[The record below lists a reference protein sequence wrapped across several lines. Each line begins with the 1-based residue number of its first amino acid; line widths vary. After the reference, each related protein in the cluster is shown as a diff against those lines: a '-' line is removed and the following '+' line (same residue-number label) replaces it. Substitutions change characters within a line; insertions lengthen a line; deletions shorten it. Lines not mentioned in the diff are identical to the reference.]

1 MTKKSLSNIVD
12 LNYESSIEEFKKVI
26 TGFNSDKDR
35 LLTQNKGAASL
46 SVGSAENLKFLD
58 SISNDDAKVLN
69 RLIGTISGG
78 YYIRDMITGKA
89 FGNLNL
95 KDLFTFNKVEA
106 SVTGANVLKRQ
117 NFYFYHGSAQR
128 SIGKRTNDN
137 IKKVLKKSILGF
149 NYLFQDNSE
158 KSDTDPD
165 STHNLSIGAVE
176 FTRHTLSLGKRY
188 GDALSVFYNAIPSID
203 MSLCTPYLNVK
214 ILVPQNS
221 LGVKSMGHEVQ
232 FRFQRHGK
240 DKGLIS
246 KAINVIES
254 FKDQSVKYDEFGMET
269 FLSPQTLTN
278 SDIRSIDKNILEPNS
293 TLMTLKSC
301 SIAIAG
307 MGVGL
312 FCSKNARLQFVL
324 HDRSRLRDIEPLV
337 SPKQFA
343 KSRVIIEYGWSHPQG
358 GTTSNNVIGKFLN
371 SMRDKG
377 VFVVKGSSF
386 NFTNGGHVSVSV
398 DLAMMGTK
406 IPKNASVAAG
416 DYVQASVFKNEMQ
429 EVAELIKKSKSDNEN
444 TSQVEVRKKALV
456 SIKNAKSIN
465 SLMERKTFMEIK
477 KLISEGNKTAYIDAL
492 KRYLAVTDMSGNE
505 FKNKMAASANTAIEK
520 KIKRLPV
527 STSIE
532 FDAQHPEDFFL
543 REFMVSVLQQSQIDE
558 NEPEGFT
565 SLGNV
570 IMLFVA
576 YPLMATCQFD
586 EVQVFFYP
594 FNQHSAGAYFHTT
607 ASFPISI
614 KSLRGLFR
622 SADDEVKEHQN
633 MSVSTFMNRLD
644 SKIIR
649 NPVYEHY
656 GLSAENAQLKFFK
669 NITEEE
675 FVAALN
681 DGLTPEV
688 SSAIDTSLIK
698 EADIAKIKEEA
709 LAKARIESS
718 ESTDAEKNEALKG
731 LVGFNQVKK
740 DIIDRLKAQ
749 QKDALKDLYE
759 HNRPPDVAENSSE
772 FSSEVKFVQPN
783 LSYYLETVTPYE
795 VLGGNDTSV
804 FKSIANQFKEAN
816 KASQENKTILRIHVY
831 DEEAIADKSQE
842 LLLTLMRS
850 GEVLRAKDMGRLQFL
865 KQRSKSKKKRG
876 KEIKRQGK
884 SPINNLSYNDI
895 KDIIKQSMPSITIG
909 ASNSNVTSFSAN
921 STTSNEIANVIFI
934 TEQKATQDL
943 GRTQGV
949 AALSN
954 LNDMTVIPAVGSLD
968 GLGMPLL
975 QRGQQFFIDAGTGT
989 TIDSIYTVQS
999 VNHDIGESG
1008 FKTTA
1013 KVIYTGQSSVDTLR
1027 AKLEDLTDEE
1037 INLTDKQ
1044 KEKAQERFK
1053 KRQQRKRR

>member
-1 MTKKSLSNIVD
+1 
-12 LNYESSIEEFKKVI
+12 
-26 TGFNSDKDR
+26 
-35 LLTQNKGAASL
+35 
-46 SVGSAENLKFLD
+46 
-58 SISNDDAKVLN
+58 
-69 RLIGTISGG
+69 
-78 YYIRDMITGKA
+78 
-89 FGNLNL
+89 
-95 KDLFTFNKVEA
+95 
-106 SVTGANVLKRQ
+106 
-117 NFYFYHGSAQR
+117 
-128 SIGKRTNDN
+128 
-137 IKKVLKKSILGF
+137 
-149 NYLFQDNSE
+149 
-158 KSDTDPD
+158 
-165 STHNLSIGAVE
+165 
-176 FTRHTLSLGKRY
+176 
-188 GDALSVFYNAIPSID
+188 
-203 MSLCTPYLNVK
+203 
-214 ILVPQNS
+214 
-221 LGVKSMGHEVQ
+221 
-232 FRFQRHGK
+232 
-240 DKGLIS
+240 
-246 KAINVIES
+246 
-254 FKDQSVKYDEFGMET
+254 
-269 FLSPQTLTN
+269 
-278 SDIRSIDKNILEPNS
+278 
-293 TLMTLKSC
+293 
-301 SIAIAG
+301 
-307 MGVGL
+307 
-312 FCSKNARLQFVL
+312 
-324 HDRSRLRDIEPLV
+324 
-337 SPKQFA
+337 
-343 KSRVIIEYGWSHPQG
+343 
-358 GTTSNNVIGKFLN
+358 
-371 SMRDKG
+371 
-377 VFVVKGSSF
+377 
-386 NFTNGGHVSVSV
+386 
-398 DLAMMGTK
+398 
-406 IPKNASVAAG
+406 
-416 DYVQASVFKNEMQ
+416 
-429 EVAELIKKSKSDNEN
+429 
-444 TSQVEVRKKALV
+444 
-456 SIKNAKSIN
+456 
-465 SLMERKTFMEIK
+465 MERKTFMEIK
-477 KLISEGNKTAYIDAL
+477 KLISEGNKAAYIDAL
-492 KRYLAVTDMSGNE
+492 KRYLAVTDMTGDE
-505 FKNKMAASANTAIEK
+505 FKSKMAASANTAIEN

-527 STSIE
+527 SDSIA

-543 REFMVSVLQQSQIDE
+543 REFMVSVLQNNEQISKF
-558 NEPEGFT
+558 EGFT

-675 FVAALN
+675 FLAAINEGTDEGNAINGVHITLA
-681 DGLTPEV
+681 EIKKV
-688 SSAIDTSLIK
+688 SEDSAARS
-698 EADIAKIKEEA
+698 
-709 LAKARIESS
+709 RIEQG
-718 ESTDAEKNEALKG
+718 EGTDEEKKKALKG
-731 LVGFNQVKK
+731 LTGFDQVKK
-740 DIIDRLKAQ
+740 DIIRRLKAE
-749 QKDALKDLYE
+749 QKDALKNLYE
-759 HNRPPDVAENSSE
+759 QNRPPDVAENSSE

-795 VLGGNDTSV
+795 VLGGNDKSV

-876 KEIKRQGK
+876 KEIKRQGR

-909 ASNSNVTSFSAN
+909 TSNSNVTSFSAN

-934 TEQKATQDL
+934 TEQRATQDL

-999 VNHDIGESG
+999 VNHTIGESG

-1027 AKLEDLTDEE
+1027 AKLEDLTHEE